1 MLALLYIVRL
11 VRRRKPHNMSTRQT
25 QIVKEIEFVQQR
37 ALHLAVQPR
46 NVYGVLLREDDRAE
60 AGMLRQ
66 LIEELEGELL

>member
-1 MLALLYIVRL
+1 MNAKRTQL
-11 VRRRKPHNMSTRQT
+11 VQ
-25 QIVKEIEFVQQR
+25 EIEFIRQR

-46 NVYGVLLREDDRAE
+46 NVFGMLMREDDRAE